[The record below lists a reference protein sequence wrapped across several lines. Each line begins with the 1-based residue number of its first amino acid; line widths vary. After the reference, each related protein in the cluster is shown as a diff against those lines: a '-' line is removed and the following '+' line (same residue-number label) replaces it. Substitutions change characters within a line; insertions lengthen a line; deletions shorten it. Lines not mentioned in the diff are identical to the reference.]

1 MQFKA
6 KTKEFGKWKVM
17 CNVVVEKRKEEA
29 DKILKKY
36 TDRIPVIC
44 EKAKGSTIPDIDKTK
59 YC

>member
-6 KTKEFGKWKVM
+6 KTKEFGKSKAQHFI
-17 CNVVVEKRKEEA
+17 EKRKEEA
-29 DKILKKY
+29 DKILQKY

-59 YC
+59 